1 MYSVLHVGDRLGLK
15 LLGRACGIAMIRIR
29 SFGVESD
36 SELRNVP
43 REREVPF
50 ALHAMYVSSSSW
62 VGVGG
67 VVCGQPYANK
77 EQHVYASIQPI
88 PGDMRLQISIGMPNF
103 GMPNFDSVNFCTTRV
118 LPWYRS

>member
-43 REREVPF
+43 KGE
-50 ALHAMYVSSSSW
+50 
-62 VGVGG
+62 GG
-67 VVCGQPYANK
+67 AICIACHVCILLLRGGGGRCGLRPAIC
-77 EQHVYASIQPI
+77 EQGATCVC
-88 PGDMRLQISIGMPNF
+88 DK
-103 GMPNFDSVNFCTTRV
+103 
-118 LPWYRS
+118 